1 MKQAIPPMLAIA
13 LTCLWLLLNDTL
25 EPAHIVLGGVLAVL
39 FTLGIAQM
47 RPLQPKVRRL
57 PLAIKLI
64 FVVLIDIVRSNIAVG
79 RVILGLVRDHEVKPG
94 FLDIPMQLRDP
105 HGLAVL
111 SMIVTSTPGTVWV
124 ALSPDGGTLR
134 LHVLDL
140 QDEAG
145 WIRLIKQRYERPL
158 LEIFE

>member
-1 MKQAIPPMLAIA
+1 MKQIPPMLAIA
-13 LTCLWLLLNDTL
+13 LIGLWLLLNDTL
-25 EPAHIVLGGVLAVL
+25 EPAQIVLGGVLAVL
-39 FTLGIAQM
+39 FTLGIARM
-47 RPLQPKVRRL
+47 RPLQPRVRRL

-64 FVVLIDIVRSNIAVG
+64 FVVLMDIVRSNIAVG
-79 RVILGLVRDHEVKPG
+79 RVILGLVRDHEVKSG

-124 ALSPDGGTLR
+124 ELSPDGGTLR